1 MASPLS
7 IARHVRRALARRR
20 SDAPL
25 DGELNIV
32 PFLDIITNLL
42 LFLLATAG
50 SVMMV
55 AQVDAQLPR
64 GPRGAS
70 TNVVATPSVTIVA
83 RGVVIAG
90 PGGFATA
97 ECTATTRT
105 YAVAVPRRDG
115 AIDSAALSA
124 CAARLHAS
132 LGQDDRVILS
142 ADPNVPYD
150 ELVRAMD
157 ALRADGDRPLFSD
170 ILLSAGVR

>member
-1 MASPLS
+1 MASPLTL
-7 IARHVRRALARRR
+7 ARRVRRALARRP

-50 SVMMV
+50 SVMVV

-64 GPRGAS
+64 GRRGSSPS
-70 TNVVATPSVTIVA
+70 TPTPSVTLVA
-83 RGVVIAG
+83 SGVVIAG

-97 ECTATTRT
+97 DCTATTRT
-105 YAVAVPRRDG
+105 YTIAIPRRDG
-115 AIDSAALSA
+115 AIDFTALSS

-132 LGQDDRVILS
+132 LTHDDRVILG

-150 ELVRAMD
+150 ELIRAMD
-157 ALRADGDRPLFSD
+157 ALRADGDRPLFSE